1 VTSEPIDHEGQRRES
16 AEHWEAAST
25 GWVRRQEATRRFGAP
40 VSNWM
45 VEAIHP
51 QPGFRVLDLAAG
63 IGETGFLAAELI
75 QPGGTLI
82 TSDQAEG
89 MLDGARARAEELG
102 LTNVEFKII
111 NAEWI
116 DEPVASLDAVLCRW
130 GYMLMAD
137 PGAAL
142 LETRRVLRS
151 GGRVALAV
159 WDAPERNPWM
169 SLPARLLVER
179 GLVSPPTPGTPGP
192 MALADRDRL
201 HDLIEGAGFEDIE
214 IDAVAVEQRHASL
227 DAYWDSQLDLSRN
240 FHDAVM
246 GVPAAQADELRAELG
261 ERLAP
266 FTVADGELVLPGSS
280 LVAAASA

>member
-1 VTSEPIDHEGQRRES
+1 MSSEPIDPEEHRRASSE
-16 AEHWEAAST
+16 AWEAASS
-25 GWVRRQEATRRFGAP
+25 GWARRQEGMRRFGAP

-75 QPGGTLI
+75 QPGGELI

-89 MLDGARARAEELG
+89 MLDGARARAAELG

-111 NAEWI
+111 NGEWI
-116 DEPVASLDAVLCRW
+116 DLPVASLDAVLCRW

-142 LETRRVLRS
+142 AETRRVLRS
-151 GGRVALAV
+151 GGRLALAV
-159 WDAPERNPWM
+159 WDTPDNNPWL
-169 SLPARLLVER
+169 SLPARLFVER
-179 GLVSPPTPGTPGP
+179 GVVPPPVPGTPGP
-192 MALADRDRL
+192 LALSDRARL
-201 HDLIEGAGFEDIE
+201 LELLEGAGFEDIE
-214 IDAVAVEQRHASL
+214 IDAVAVEQRHAGF
-227 DAYWDSQLDLSRN
+227 DAFWDQQLDVSRT

-246 GVPAAQADELRAELG
+246 ELTEPEADALRDALR
-261 ERLAP
+261 ERLVP
-266 FTVADGELVLPGSS
+266 YVAEDGELVLPGSS